1 MAGKLNKEIV
11 QKVCDKLA
19 DGLSLSKVCLARDMP
34 ARRTFLEA
42 VQRNEEFYEM
52 YQQARAIQAEIL
64 ADEMFD
70 IARQD
75 LGNVEKQLANAE
87 VQRRRVHIDTLKW
100 TFAKMQQRGLRN
112 KAEDQTGNNQIVLSW
127 SNSSD
132 DVTARKL
139 DEGEA
144 ESVDAKV
151 IKLGDT
157 AS

>member
-1 MAGKLNKEIV
+1 
-11 QKVCDKLA
+11 
-19 DGLSLSKVCLARDMP
+19 
-34 ARRTFLEA
+34 
-42 VQRNEEFYEM
+42 M
-52 YQQARAIQAEIL
+52 YSQARAIQAEVL

-75 LGNVEKQLANAE
+75 LGNVESKMANAE

-100 TFAKMQQRGLRN
+100 TFAKLQQRGLRN
-112 KAEDQTGNNQIVLSW
+112 KAEDQTANNQIVLSW
-127 SNSSD
+127 SNGSD

-151 IKLGDT
+151 IKLVDT

>member
-19 DGLSLSKVCLARDMP
+19 DGLSLSKVCLAKNMP

-52 YQQARAIQAEIL
+52 YTQARAIQAEVL

-75 LGNVEKQLANAE
+75 LGNVDNKMANAE

-127 SNSSD
+127 SNGSD

-139 DEGEA
+139 DET
-144 ESVDAKV
+144 SDDSNVL
-151 IKLGDT
+151 KLFDDPG
-157 AS
+157 

>member
-1 MAGKLNKEIV
+1 
-11 QKVCDKLA
+11 
-19 DGLSLSKVCLARDMP
+19 MP

-52 YQQARAIQAEIL
+52 YTQARAIQAEVL

-75 LGNVEKQLANAE
+75 LGNVDNKMANAE

-127 SNSSD
+127 SNGSD

-139 DEGEA
+139 DET
-144 ESVDAKV
+144 SDDSNVLKLVD
-151 IKLGDT
+151 DT
-157 AS
+157 G